1 MGYCSHIILQ
11 GKTCKL
17 LLLAFLILTGTR
29 GKSQLDEQALQQAV
43 FEQDCASIAHQLD
56 TMHLNTED
64 AFFYAGVCR
73 YRFGELPQ
81 AIALFEQAYLH
92 NPQKRERTTY
102 WLAKTH
108 AANGTDSLAMA
119 YIEQLPEY
127 WLTFENLNNSDF
139 LKLASSNEAF
149 HQLLEQKRPGF
160 NIWTGLLGSIALI
173 GFLLG
178 ILLLA
183 SRSNFTR
190 GEKWLALLVLASSII
205 LLSYVLIWTNY
216 NYYFPYLN
224 NCWQFLT
231 FLIGPAVYFY
241 LQSVFK
247 ADYTRK
253 EILLH
258 LIIPTCILLLTL
270 PTILLSFHIRLGVSR
285 DFFNAGS
292 SSEMM
297 VAHLVFYTALI
308 IRLIHNDW
316 QVDDNIRK
324 WSRIISYGF
333 AAYTLAFLSYFVL
346 AGTTFFNPQWDY
358 AISLVMA
365 LGILT
370 IAYMGLIQK
379 QVFSSKPIEDYLP
392 VKKYQSS
399 MLTDSAKQTIK
410 RKMRHL
416 LKEQHVF
423 KENELRLDDLAAYL
437 DISRHQLSQVINES
451 YGVNFF
457 ELINSYRVEHVKTLL
472 GDESYEHY
480 TIQQIAFESGFNNK
494 ASFNRYFK
502 KACGLTPSAYRLKM
516 NDERE
521 VKKQK

>member
-1 MGYCSHIILQ
+1 MSSFNSYQVRLW
-11 GKTCKL
+11 
-17 LLLAFLILTGTR
+17 LAFALFAIALATG
-29 GKSQLDEQALQQAV
+29 KAQLDGPAIQQAV
-43 FEQDCASIAHQLD
+43 LDRNCAAIAHQLD
-56 TMHLNTED
+56 TASLDTAE
-64 AFFYAGVCR
+64 ALFYAGICQ
-73 YRFGELPQ
+73 YRLAAFTESIRLLEE
-81 AIALFEQAYLH
+81 ALQL
-92 NPQKRERTTY
+92 NPQRVERIIY
-102 WLAKTH
+102 WLARNH
-108 AANGTDSLAMA
+108 AANGADSLAMS
-119 YIEQLPEY
+119 YINQLPQP
-127 WLTFENLNNSDF
+127 WLAFEHLNNDDF
-139 LKLASSNEAF
+139 QRLAASNKAF
-149 HQLLEQKRPGF
+149 HRLLEHKQPGF
-160 NIWTGLLGSIALI
+160 NLWTGVLGFIALF

-183 SRSNFTR
+183 SRSHFTR
-190 GEKWLALLVLASSII
+190 GEKWLALLVLASSTI
-205 LLSYVLIWTNY
+205 LLSYVLIWTSY

-231 FLIGPAVYFY
+231 YLIGPAVYFY
-241 LQSVFK
+241 LKAVFK

-253 EILLH
+253 EVLLH
-258 LIIPTCILLLTL
+258 LIVPACIFLLTL
-270 PTILLSFHIRLGVSR
+270 PTILLSFGLRPGLSR
-285 DFFNAGS
+285 DFFTIGS
-292 SSEMM
+292 AAEMLI
-297 VAHLVFYTALI
+297 AHLVIYTILSV
-308 IRLIHNDW
+308 RLINNDW

-333 AAYTLAFLSYFVL
+333 TAYTIAFLSYFVL
-346 AGTTFFNPQWDY
+346 VDTSFFSPQWDY

-365 LGILT
+365 LGILA

-399 MLTDSAKQTIK
+399 MLTDSAKQAIK

-472 GDESYEHY
+472 VNEAYEHY

-502 KACGLTPSAYRLKM
+502 RTTGLTPSAYRLKM
-516 NDERE
+516 NNERAIN
-521 VKKQK
+521 KQQ